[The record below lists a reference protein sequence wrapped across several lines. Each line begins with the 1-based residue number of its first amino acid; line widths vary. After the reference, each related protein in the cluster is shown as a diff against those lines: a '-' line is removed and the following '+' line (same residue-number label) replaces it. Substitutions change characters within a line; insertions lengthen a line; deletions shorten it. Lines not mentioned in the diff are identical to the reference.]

1 MANYYAFFD
10 NISDNARVFAE
21 DQSGETSTVLT
32 PREAQA
38 RRAWHGN
45 LIILQ
50 QHYKYSIPP
59 PVQPLVTSRETLL
72 QQRFAPPYLSP
83 DNASSRSR
91 MAEPRDRQL
100 YPSSIAAW
108 SDFKMLVN
116 AFIVTPIEEANYA
129 TVIQPVHFARVFV
142 DSLSAQNDLSTEYG
156 EQSWLLTMLKET
168 LQRAGIAKFVGG
180 SRGLMGNMDFHV
192 LSLSGQ
198 RTIMCES
205 KSTQNLCLP
214 LLAVDVATKYNAAY
228 TALHV
233 NNSARTTEWN
243 VCHPLAQLFRYMVDN
258 QYRFGA
264 LTSATRTYFVRL
276 TNEANPTF

>member
-1 MANYYAFFD
+1 
-10 NISDNARVFAE
+10 
-21 DQSGETSTVLT
+21 LT
-32 PREAQA
+32 PLEVEA
-38 RRAWHGN
+38 RRAWHGS
-45 LIILQ
+45 LTILE
-50 QHYKYSIPP
+50 QHYKYSILP
-59 PVQPLVTSRETLL
+59 PVQPAVTSRETLL